1 MDELNLTASAAK
13 KDERR
18 FEELVRS
25 RKPWILKVASSATG
39 HYVDDSDDEW
49 SIALTAFHEAVQSY
63 NEEKGS
69 FLSLASVIIK
79 RRVIDYLRS
88 QKKYGSETAVT
99 PEAFEGNLDE
109 DTASGIN
116 LRVQESMTEDSLGES
131 AAVRAERAREEIAEM
146 QEILGEYGFS
156 FFDLAECSPKAE
168 KTRKSCGK
176 AIRTLVL
183 TAVLMALM
191 RLRRLL
197 PIKELS
203 EKSGVIRKILERHR
217 KYIIAS
223 AEILDGDFPILSSYL
238 KNIGEE

>member
-1 MDELNLTASAAK
+1 MEELNIKAITAKS
-13 KDERR
+13 DERC

-25 RKPWILKVASSATG
+25 RKAWILRVASDASK
-39 HYVDDSDDEW
+39 HYISDGDDEW

-63 NEEKGS
+63 DEEKGS

-88 QKKYGSETAVT
+88 QGRYSSEIAVI

-116 LRVQESMTEDSLGES
+116 LQVQDQITRDSMADSTEQ
-131 AAVRAERAREEIAEM
+131 RARQVREEIAGM
-146 QEILGEYGFS
+146 QEILDEYGFS
-156 FFDLAECSPKAE
+156 FLDLTECSPKAE
-168 KTRKSCGK
+168 KTKKSCGL
-176 AIRTLVL
+176 AIRTLIAS
-183 TAVLMALM
+183 AVLMALM
-191 RLRRLL
+191 RLKRLL
-197 PIKELS
+197 PIKELC

-223 AEILDGDFPILSSYL
+223 AEILDGDFPVLASYL
-238 KNIGEE
+238 RYIREE